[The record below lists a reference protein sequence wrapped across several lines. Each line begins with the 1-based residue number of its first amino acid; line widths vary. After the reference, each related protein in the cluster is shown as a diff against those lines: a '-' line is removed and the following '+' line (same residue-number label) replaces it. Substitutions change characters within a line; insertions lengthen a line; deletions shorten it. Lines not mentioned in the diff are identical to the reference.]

1 MTDGTEQASAIEY
14 AVWRVGN
21 YDWIRDKLTAL
32 AADLVGAGHDQPH
45 LDIAMLA
52 ADLMAEQ
59 IGRVDAAVC
68 LEARA
73 RNLRAVAGGRRPEDG

>member
-1 MTDGTEQASAIEY
+1 MTDGPEQDPAIEY

-45 LDIAMLA
+45 IEIAMLA

-59 IGRVDAAVC
+59 IGQAEAAIW
-68 LEARA
+68 LEAKA
-73 RNLRAVAGGRRPEDG
+73 RNLRALAAGGRPE